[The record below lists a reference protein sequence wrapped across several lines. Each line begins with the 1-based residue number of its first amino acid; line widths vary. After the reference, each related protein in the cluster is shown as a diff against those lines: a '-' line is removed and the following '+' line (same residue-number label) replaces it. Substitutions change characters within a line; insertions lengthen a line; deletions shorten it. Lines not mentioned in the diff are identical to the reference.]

1 MTFRSCL
8 PPLALA
14 RPCFPFFSYI
24 YHFLP
29 PPLSPPGTIPEV
41 VGKQG
46 ARRGGWGMSE
56 REREGERAE
65 MYSTGDCGNPLI
77 KARILIRPKARL
89 MARNELLCDH

>member
-1 MTFRSCL
+1 M
-8 PPLALA
+8 
-14 RPCFPFFSYI
+14 
-24 YHFLP
+24 
-29 PPLSPPGTIPEV
+29 
-41 VGKQG
+41 
-46 ARRGGWGMSE
+46 GGVSE